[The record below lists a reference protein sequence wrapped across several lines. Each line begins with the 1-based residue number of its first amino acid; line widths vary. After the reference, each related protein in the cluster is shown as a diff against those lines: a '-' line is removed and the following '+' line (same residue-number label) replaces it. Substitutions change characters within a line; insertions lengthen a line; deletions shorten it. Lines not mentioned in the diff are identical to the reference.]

1 MKRILATVLLAL
13 VSFSAWADGLIG
25 SVEYD
30 SNSNVLRFP
39 LFDQD
44 TPDTCPST
52 DISSSTSGL
61 IINVSNDVQ
70 DGFYDQYQ
78 QSDST
83 LEAITTIGTYAAP
96 TATKARFEVIAA
108 GSCWYELHL
117 PDAAF
122 SDTGGSGGT
131 VEASRLYIE
140 VSDGGAE
147 IMDATYWV
155 DLTPVSL
162 DSLLSASCAAYASD
176 NTVGY
181 QLCTALDAIL
191 TDTGTTLDNKLTD
204 IQNAQDFQTLWSGTV
219 DTGGVTSQTVLI
231 SVSGPAADDY
241 SVGRSMCVEDA
252 SATDTEIDCALITD
266 YVASTQTWTLANA
279 LDFFVADGDRMFIAP
294 QDVNVKAMNSSEV
307 CGNGQTGTPWTGNG
321 C

>member
-39 LFDQD
+39 LYDQD
-44 TPDTCPST
+44 TPDACPST
-52 DISSSTSGL
+52 DISSATSGL
-61 IINVSNDVQ
+61 KIEVSTDVT

-96 TATKARFEVIAA
+96 TSTKARFEVIAA

-122 SDTGGSGGT
+122 SATGGSGGT

-140 VSDGGAE
+140 VSDGAAE

-204 IQNAQDFQTLWSGTV
+204 VQNAQDFQTLWSGTV
-219 DTGGVTSQTVLI
+219 DTVTSQTILV
-231 SVSGPAADDY
+231 SDSGPAMNDY
-241 SVGRSMCVEDA
+241 SVGRSLCIEDA

-266 YVASTQTWTLANA
+266 YDTATKTWTLANA
-279 LDFFVADGDRMFIAP
+279 LKFTVAASDRMFIAP
-294 QDVNVKAMNSSEV
+294 QDVNVKSMNSSEV